1 MKIRHWLLSA
11 AMGSVVFTLSALP
24 SRAVSVPGGAFAQA
38 CVPGSGVTEVS
49 DWFGYFL
56 DYLAASPDGA
66 CYIGDLKFSNF
77 DFGPPPEGGGGYQF
91 LGISQG
97 KVPGSSGQLPLT
109 QTSIGLFVGDGFIWD
124 EARFNYSVSGWSEKF
139 DGFSSWQSFMDGYG
153 DRYVTTSSSP
163 SPFSDPA
170 CDPVILGGS
179 SIGTWFKGPICE
191 VPAGLNLTSFAITNV
206 ASVGPGDGQ
215 VIIISNLISAF
226 DLLPPP
232 GTDPANPFLPSPPQ
246 GISEPWVFD
255 PVVVNDPGQVWWFDP
270 EVSIGY
276 IYNVADPLG
285 PLFDQ
290 YTAPDL
296 PFNDTYELL
305 SSGGGACGTNPED
318 FTTSLATITQNVPY
332 DFTTPLACFAI
343 KGISEQNALDPL
355 NTTAFVA
362 GISFDK
368 AGTVTVSQTPI
379 PTPGPLP
386 LAGAGMAYGWA
397 RGLRRRLR
405 LRAQAAGG

>member
-1 MKIRHWLLSA
+1 MQFRNLLLSL
-11 AMGSVVFTLSALP
+11 AMGTMAI
-24 SRAVSVPGGAFAQA
+24 
-38 CVPGSGVTEVS
+38 
-49 DWFGYFL
+49 
-56 DYLAASPDGA
+56 AASPSAEAFTDVIVGPFSDACAKGSGSIEVTGGIWEFANYLASTTDGA
-66 CYIGDLKFSNF
+66 CYMGNLKLSNF
-77 DFGPPPEGGGGYQF
+77 GDFSVLIASEASVLIRNMPSFDLPDF
-91 LGISQG
+91 
-97 KVPGSSGQLPLT
+97 SS
-109 QTSIGLFVGDGFIWD
+109 
-124 EARFNYSVSGWSEKF
+124 ARIAVYSGWSLLGGVGF
-139 DGFSSWQSFMDGYG
+139 DYTVTGWSGGNTPFASLAQWSASNVGVSEYE
-153 DRYVTTSSSP
+153 VTTKATP
-163 SPFSDPA
+163 SLDPA
-170 CDPVILGGS
+170 CAPAVVTSAPSPQGPACNTPPGVVLEELSVTNFLSDTMFS
-179 SIGTWFKGPICE
+179 DSMEGT
-191 VPAGLNLTSFAITNV
+191 AIINDFVV
-206 ASVGPGDGQ
+206 A
-215 VIIISNLISAF
+215 NT
-226 DLLPPP
+226 LPPP
-232 GTDPANPFLPSPPQ
+232 GTDPINPFLPSPPQ

-305 SSGGGACGTNPED
+305 SSGGAACGTNPED